1 MYDQTTSRDSPSATS
16 SPASASG
23 RTPCAALGGLTVAQ
37 FGLALA
43 PANLSATQAEAM
55 GLLMSGISGRTSSSS
70 SLSVVLQTFLESRLR
85 ARTASRGSTLFNL
98 TWKARSTPSGRQICA
113 LRASARRT
121 SDSACSLP
129 LNPWPT
135 PQASN
140 GLAGADTTTGE
151 RGSGSPGLPSASS
164 LAAWPTPTVT
174 TGQGGSLN
182 HMDGRRSN
190 LIDTVMTAAWP
201 TPNARDFKCG
211 PTETYAERSGTTKG
225 DSLSN
230 LVTAVCSGWRSPNT
244 VDAQLGTRK
253 GEGQVQLCHQAVLAS
268 WATPT
273 TNDSLRSPGRDF
285 NTPNLTLNHMAVLA
299 GPARLTAPGQ
309 LLTGSSAETASG
321 GQLNPGHSR
330 WLMGLPSVWD
340 DCGVTAMQSLRT
352 SPKSSSRRTSTP
364 KG

>member
-1 MYDQTTSRDSPSATS
+1 
-16 SPASASG
+16 
-23 RTPCAALGGLTVAQ
+23 
-37 FGLALA
+37 
-43 PANLSATQAEAM
+43 M
-55 GLLMSGISGRTSSSS
+55 GLLMSGISGRTSSNSS
-70 SLSVVLQTFLESRLR
+70 RSVALQMCLESRLR
-85 ARTASRGSTLFNL
+85 AGTASRGSTLFNL

-129 LNPWPT
+129 RSPWPT
-135 PQASN
+135 PDASAGNQNDSTWEARRTALAVEHGNNGFGLTVAQASA
-140 GLAGADTTTGE
+140 LAAWPTPNSTVIGNRKPTDPQISTADV
-151 RGSGSPGLPSASS
+151 AVH

-211 PTETYAERSGTTKG
+211 PQETYAERSGTTKG

-230 LVTAVCSGWRSPNT
+230 LVTAVCGSWATPRAEDSESSGMRWGRGVADT
-244 VDAQLGTRK
+244 LTAQASLG
-253 GEGQVQLCHQAVLAS
+253 S

-273 TNDSLRSPGRDF
+273 TNDSLRSPSQDF
-285 NTPNLTLNHMAVLA
+285 APTTNLTLNHMEVMA
-299 GPARLTAPGQ
+299 GPARLTVTGQ
-309 LLTGSSAETASG
+309 LLTGSSAETTSG

-340 DCGVTAMQSLRT
+340 DCAVMAMQSLRT
-352 SPKSSSRRTSTP
+352 SRKPSSRRTSTS
-364 KG
+364 KE